1 MDVTLFL
8 FQLAVML
15 TVAVVCGQLMRRL
28 GQPAV
33 LGELIGGVILGP
45 TLFGLLFPVAFQR
58 LFMSNAAVSVARD
71 SLLAIGML
79 FFLFIAGLEVSLTQ
93 VRSSG
98 VKVVAISLLG
108 IAFPFALGFAL
119 VWFIP
124 DLWGPL
130 AETNHLALAMTIGV
144 ALAITAL
151 PVIARILVDLGL
163 MQDELAVV
171 VLSAAII
178 DDLIGWTLFA
188 LVLSAF
194 APHGG
199 QTLSGMPWLT
209 PLLGGLFVLVL
220 VVGGRRLG
228 PGAFRQIRLHLP
240 WPGGFIAV
248 SAILIFL
255 SAAVAEGIGIH
266 TALGAFFVGIALSQ
280 QLDERNEARE
290 VIYQFAVS
298 FFAPL
303 YFVSVGLKVNFA
315 AGFDLLLVAV
325 VLAVA
330 CLGKLAGATLGARLG
345 GMPPGRALAVGFA
358 MNARGAM
365 EVILATVALQE
376 GLIDQRIFVALV
388 FMAIVTSLMSGPAIK
403 RLAGRPAR

>member
-1 MDVTLFL
+1 MDITLFL
-8 FQLAVML
+8 LQLAAML
-15 TVAVVCGQLMRRL
+15 AVAVVFGQLMRRL

-45 TLFGLLFPVAFQR
+45 ALFGWLLPTAYQG
-58 LFMSNAAVSVARD
+58 LFTANVGTALARD
-71 SLLAIGML
+71 GLVTIGML
-79 FFLFIAGLEVSLTQ
+79 FFLFIAGLEINPTQ
-93 VRSSG
+93 ALQSG
-98 VKVVAISLLG
+98 PKVVATSLLG
-108 IAFPFALGFAL
+108 IAVPFALGFGL

-124 DLWGPL
+124 ALWGPL
-130 AETNHLALAMTIGV
+130 AETHHLALATTIGV

-163 MQDELAVV
+163 MQDELATV

-188 LVLSAF
+188 LVLSSFTSQGPGYA
-194 APHGG
+194 
-199 QTLSGMPWLT
+199 SGMPWLT
-209 PLLGGLFVLVL
+209 PLLGGVFVFL
-220 VVGGRRLG
+220 VVAGGRWLG
-228 PGAFRQIRLHLP
+228 PVAFRWIRLYLP

-248 SAILIFL
+248 TAILIFL

-266 TALGAFFVGIALSQ
+266 AALGAFFIGVALSQ
-280 QLDERNEARE
+280 QLGERDQAHE

-303 YFVSVGLKVNFA
+303 YFVSVGLKVNFG

-330 CLGKLAGATLGARLG
+330 CLGKLGGASLGAWLG
-345 GMPPGRALAVGFA
+345 GTPPRRALAIGFA

-365 EVILATVALQE
+365 ELILATVALEE

-388 FMAIVTSLMSGPAIK
+388 FMAIVTSLMSGPALK
-403 RLAGRPAR
+403 RLVRVPV

>member
-8 FQLAVML
+8 LQIAVML
-15 TVAVVCGQLMRRL
+15 TVAVVCGQLMRWL

-45 TLFGLLFPVAFQR
+45 TLFGLFFPVAFQR
-58 LFMSNAAVSVARD
+58 LFVDNEVVAVARD
-71 SLLAIGML
+71 GLLAIGML
-79 FFLFIAGLEVSLTQ
+79 FFLFIAGLEVSLGQ
-93 VRSSG
+93 VRKSG
-98 VKVVAISLLG
+98 VKVVATSLLG
-108 IAFPFALGFAL
+108 IAVPFVLGFAL

-130 AETNHLALAMTIGV
+130 AETHHLALAATIGV

-163 MQDELAVV
+163 MRDELAAV

-194 APHGG
+194 APH
-199 QTLSGMPWLT
+199 SASYVSVAPWLT
-209 PLLGGLFVLVL
+209 PLLGAVFVLVL
-220 VVGGRRLG
+220 VVGGRLLG
-228 PGAFRQIRLHLP
+228 PGAFRWIRLRLP
-240 WPGGFIAV
+240 WPGAFIAV
-248 SAILIFL
+248 TAILIFL
-255 SAAVAEGIGIH
+255 SAAAAEGIGIH
-266 TALGAFFVGIALSQ
+266 AALGAFFLGVGLSQ
-280 QLDERNEARE
+280 QFDERNQARE

-303 YFVSVGLKVNFA
+303 YFVSVGLKVNFV
-315 AGFDLLLVAV
+315 AGFDLLLVTV

-330 CLGKLAGATLGARLG
+330 CLGKLSGATLGARLG

-376 GLIDQRIFVALV
+376 GIIDQRIFVALV

-403 RLAGRPAR
+403 RLVRRPAR

>member
-8 FQLAVML
+8 LQLAVML

-33 LGELIGGVILGP
+33 LGELIGGVVLGP
-45 TLFGLLFPVAFQR
+45 TLFGLLFPAAFQR
-58 LFMSNAAVSVARD
+58 LFMSNEVVALARD
-71 SLLAIGML
+71 GLLAIGML
-79 FFLFIAGLEVSLTQ
+79 FFLFIAGLEVSLAQ
-93 VRSSG
+93 VRASG
-98 VKVVAISLLG
+98 IKVVAISLLG
-108 IAFPFALGFAL
+108 IAIPFVLGFAL
-119 VWFIP
+119 VWFVP
-124 DLWGPL
+124 GLWGPL
-130 AETNHLALAMTIGV
+130 ANTHRVALAMTIGV

-163 MQDELAVV
+163 MHDELAAV

-188 LVLSAF
+188 LVVSAF
-194 APHGG
+194 APHGASYA
-199 QTLSGMPWLT
+199 SGMPWLT
-209 PLLGGLFVLVL
+209 PLLGGLFVVILII
-220 VVGGRRLG
+220 GGRRLG
-228 PGAFRQIRLHLP
+228 PGAFHWVRLRLP

-248 SAILIFL
+248 TAVLIFL
-255 SAAVAEGIGIH
+255 AAAAAEGIGIH
-266 TALGAFFVGIALSQ
+266 AALGAFFLGIALSQ
-280 QLDERNEARE
+280 QFDERNEARE
-290 VIYQFAVS
+290 VIYQFAVG

-303 YFVSVGLKVNFA
+303 YFVSVGLKVNFV
-315 AGFDLLLVAV
+315 AGFDLLLVTAV
-325 VLAVA
+325 LVVA

-345 GMPPGRALAVGFA
+345 GMPPNRALAVGFA

-403 RLAGRPAR
+403 RLVGSRA

>member
-130 AETNHLALAMTIGV
+130 AETNHLALAM
-144 ALAITAL
+144 
-151 PVIARILVDLGL
+151 RC
-163 MQDELAVV
+163 
-171 VLSAAII
+171 
-178 DDLIGWTLFA
+178 
-188 LVLSAF
+188 
-194 APHGG
+194 
-199 QTLSGMPWLT
+199 
-209 PLLGGLFVLVL
+209 
-220 VVGGRRLG
+220 
-228 PGAFRQIRLHLP
+228 
-240 WPGGFIAV
+240 
-248 SAILIFL
+248 
-255 SAAVAEGIGIH
+255 
-266 TALGAFFVGIALSQ
+266 
-280 QLDERNEARE
+280 
-290 VIYQFAVS
+290 
-298 FFAPL
+298 
-303 YFVSVGLKVNFA
+303 K
-315 AGFDLLLVAV
+315 
-325 VLAVA
+325 
-330 CLGKLAGATLGARLG
+330 
-345 GMPPGRALAVGFA
+345 
-358 MNARGAM
+358 
-365 EVILATVALQE
+365 
-376 GLIDQRIFVALV
+376 
-388 FMAIVTSLMSGPAIK
+388 MSW
-403 RLAGRPAR
+403 RSWC